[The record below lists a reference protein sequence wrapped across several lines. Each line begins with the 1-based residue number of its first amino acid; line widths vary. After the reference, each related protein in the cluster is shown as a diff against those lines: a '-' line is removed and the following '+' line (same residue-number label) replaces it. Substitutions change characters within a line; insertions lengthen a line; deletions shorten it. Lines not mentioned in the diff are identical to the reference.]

1 MTAPHFFS
9 LLLLLTAQV
18 TTSITTF
25 TPEQLFAS
33 FDLSSS
39 DSPADPNSLQHSIET
54 ASPADLQSLLIELGY
69 PHASLGQRQAAASP
83 TTSPT
88 TASTSSTTKENH
100 AGSFCHTFV
109 QSHHH
114 VVHVPSDHPLPK
126 DYQVL
131 IEEDSSIKVHEKES
145 DGTKGDSVECSCDE
159 FDCTCKKQCFCKT
172 QSQPF
177 PKKQPATCPV
187 CTSCDGDPI
196 DSSNDDED
204 KEGEEGSPDK
214 PNPAPHE
221 FKCTCSFDGAGGSEN
236 VGGSTSGGMD
246 CDCKVSDCSCV
257 RKCKCRAT

>member
-1 MTAPHFFS
+1 MTAPRIFP
-9 LLLLLTAQV
+9 LLLLLTAHV

-39 DSPADPNSLQHSIET
+39 DLPPADPLQLSIET
-54 ASPADLQSLLIELGY
+54 ASPADLQSLLVELGY
-69 PHASLGQRQAAASP
+69 PHASLGRRQAAANSP

-88 TASTSSTTKENH
+88 TAPTSSTTKENH

-109 QSHHH
+109 QSHH
-114 VVHVPSDHPLPK
+114 VHVPSDHPLPK
-126 DYQVL
+126 DYQIL
-131 IEEDSSIKVHEKES
+131 IEEDSSINVHEKES
-145 DGTKGDSVECSCDE
+145 DGTKGDPVECSCDE

-196 DSSNDDED
+196 DSSDDDED